1 MGLMRRSEC
10 ATRQARGQ
18 STAEV
23 AVTIAF
29 IVTAIVVM
37 SIYVHRA
44 YEGYLYAQS
53 SSHGQQFDVT
63 AAYTDTRSLNSF
75 STVQKITTTVDGM
88 ALETPEAG
96 CNVGNPEV
104 GGCAPSV
111 TSSPTYGAILRSKV
125 DNTTSWDVG
134 RDATFTAN

>member
-1 MGLMRRSEC
+1 MRRRGS
-10 ATRQARGQ
+10 RSNGARGQ

-29 IVTAIVVM
+29 IVAAIVVM
-37 SIYVHRA
+37 SVYVHRA
-44 YEGYLYAQS
+44 YEAYLYAQT
-53 SSHGQQFDVT
+53 SSHGNQFDPNS
-63 AAYTDTRSLNSF
+63 AYTDTRSLNSF
-75 STVQKITTTVDGM
+75 STVQKVTTTVDGM

-96 CNVGNPEV
+96 CNVGNPTA

-111 TSSPTYGAILRSKV
+111 TSSPTYGAILRTKV

-134 RDATFTAN
+134 RDATFSAN